1 MAMFETS
8 SFVAAATF
16 LGAVIALVTTAFM
29 WNRRQAPGAA
39 SVAWLMIA
47 AAIWSGGYGIEV
59 LLDDIDDKLI
69 LVPIEYVGISTV
81 PVFWFITAAHLTGRI
96 RSVTP
101 RLLLI
106 VLTIPMI
113 TIALAATNSSHS
125 LMWND
130 AYLVGDT
137 GNVSVEFERG
147 AWFWV
152 SWLYSYLAF
161 FAGFGFLL
169 YRAFAEKSMFRSQM
183 IATILAGTIPLAA
196 NLLFLT
202 ELNPMGDF
210 DPTPMSFALSGVI
223 VAFGYIRFKL
233 FDLVPVAVD
242 ILVERIPEAMFV
254 LDRNGYVIDANP
266 AATELARSSD
276 GLLIGEHL
284 CDVLPGDQRQHE
296 LCVGDPISVVSDIVF
311 SDPRDVSSKIY
322 TPTVTDLT
330 ESASNGGS
338 GGRLVILRDVT
349 DQRRA
354 SEMLRRLARITTL
367 NEITTAVVQ
376 MHDLESIMTT
386 VTSRLADLLPAD
398 HVTGFLMDTKTG
410 EFVVTNTAGS
420 HRPAPVPIDSRLL
433 DSVLLTPGSNDSG
446 HHLSD
451 TERHLDDLSYRF
463 AAAGLFS
470 VVGHTLVANDET
482 YGAIVVAR
490 AERDSLGS
498 AEVELMNAV
507 GASVAQAIYG
517 ARLVGNLR
525 EMNDELVE
533 TQQQAM
539 RQERLRALGQVASGI
554 THDIN
559 NALSPVVGFSD
570 MLLQESAHLDE
581 HSKKLLQLIRLAALD
596 ISRIVERMRLL
607 YRDHQD
613 DELEV
618 EQVDIR
624 QIVRETIELTR
635 PKWRE
640 ETASGGDIRIST
652 DFARALPPVPGID
665 TEIREALTNILLNAV
680 DAMPEGGRIV
690 IAGYTDP
697 PASSTG
703 PAQKPERIIVDVI
716 DEGSGMSSETAQR
729 ALEPFFTTKGEGG
742 TGLGLPMVQHVM
754 ERHSGTIS
762 ILPASNV
769 PGPKEN
775 KGTIIRLAFPAD
787 DSVAS
792 QKPGATAI
800 DPSVAKL
807 KVLVVDDEPML
818 RMVVQEMLN
827 AEGHTVSVANGGPEA
842 SELVISSYKS
852 GEPFDVVISDIEMPV
867 LNGRMLAELIE
878 TESPDTEVIL
888 MTGWVDSQ
896 LDIETIST
904 RVVGLLKKPPRLAD
918 ITALMAVVARNVT
931 PVHSDSD

>member
-59 LLDDIDDKLI
+59 LIEDIDDKLL

-101 RLLLI
+101 RLL
-106 VLTIPMI
+106 VLLLVIPAI
-113 TIALAATNSSHS
+113 TVALTATNSSHN
-125 LMWND
+125 LMWTD
-130 AYLVGDT
+130 ARLIGET
-137 GNVSVEFERG
+137 GNLSVEFDRG
-147 AWFWV
+147 AWFWI

-169 YRAFAEKSMFRSQM
+169 YRAFTEKSMFRSQM

-202 ELNPMGDF
+202 DINPMGNF
-210 DPTPMSFALSGVI
+210 DATPMSFALSGAI

-233 FDLVPVAVD
+233 FDLVPVALD
-242 ILVERIPEAMFV
+242 ILVERIPDAMFV
-254 LDRNGYVIDANP
+254 LDRDGYVIDANP
-266 AATELARSSD
+266 AATKLAEPKA
-276 GLLIGEHL
+276 GLLIGGHL
-284 CDVLPGDQRQHE
+284 CDVLPGDLSEHE
-296 LCVGDPISVVSDIVF
+296 ICNEDPHSVVDDVAF
-311 SDPRDVSSKIY
+311 YDPNTAGSRIY
-322 TPTVTDLT
+322 SPTVTELT
-330 ESASNGGS
+330 ENSGDGGS
-338 GGRLVILRDVT
+338 GGRLVIFRDVT

-367 NEITTAVVQ
+367 NEITTAVLK
-376 MHDLESIMTT
+376 MHDLESIMTI

-398 HVTGFLMDTKTG
+398 HVTGLLMDTKTG
-410 EFVVTNTAGS
+410 EFVVTNTAGPHDS
-420 HRPAPVPIDSRLL
+420 VPVPIDFRLF
-433 DSVLLTPGSNDSG
+433 DSVIFTPGSDDSG

-451 TERHLDDLSYRF
+451 TEGHLDDLAYRF
-463 AAAGLFS
+463 AAAGLYS
-470 VVGHTLVANDET
+470 VVGHTLVANNET

-490 AERDSLGS
+490 AERDSLGV

-517 ARLVGNLR
+517 ARLVDDLR
-525 EMNDELVE
+525 EMNVELVE

-539 RQERLRALGQVASGI
+539 RQERLRALGQIASGI

-570 MLLQESAHLDE
+570 MLLQDSAHLDE

-596 ISRIVERMRLL
+596 ISRIVERMRQL
-607 YRDHQD
+607 YRDRGD
-613 DELEV
+613 DELEA

-624 QIVRETIELTR
+624 QIVKETIELTR
-635 PKWRE
+635 PKWRDK
-640 ETASGGDIRIST
+640 TAGGGDIRIST
-652 DFARALPPVPGID
+652 DFARVLPPIPGVD
-665 TEIREALTNILLNAV
+665 TEIREALTNVLLNAI

-690 IAGYTDP
+690 IAGYAEP

-703 PAQKPERIIVDVI
+703 GARRPERVIVDII

-742 TGLGLPMVQHVM
+742 TGLGLPMVQQVM
-754 ERHSGTIS
+754 QRHSGTIS
-762 ILPASNV
+762 IV
-769 PGPKEN
+769 PGED
-775 KGTIIRLAFPAD
+775 KGTIIRLSFPAD
-787 DSVAS
+787 NAVAS
-792 QKPGATAI
+792 QKPRAAAVDSAST
-800 DPSVAKL
+800 KL

-818 RMVVQEMLN
+818 RMVVEEMLT
-827 AEGHTVSVANGGPEA
+827 AEGHIVSVANGGPEA
-842 SELVISSYKS
+842 SEIVVDSYKS

-867 LNGRMLAELIE
+867 LNGRMLADFIE

-918 ITALMAVVARNVT
+918 ITALMAVVAKNAA
-931 PVHSDSD
+931 PVHTDG